1 MITTYDDKYKE
12 EVIKLILYV
21 QNVEYEVGISI
32 EEQPDILDIQSN
44 YIKDNGNFWVALND
58 KEEVVGSIGLQK
70 KTNEVAVLKKFFVY
84 KDYRGKEIGIG
95 TGLYEALLNFAKI
108 QGFSKLILDTPSK
121 AIRSH
126 GFYKKV
132 GFKEINKGD
141 LPIQYD
147 YSDRDSLIFEL
158 DLCKKEY

>member
-12 EVIKLILYV
+12 DVIKLILYV
-21 QNVEYEVGISI
+21 QNVEYEVNISI

-44 YIKDNGNFWVALND
+44 YIKDGGNFWVALNG
-58 KEEVVGSIGLQK
+58 KGEVVGSIGLQK

-84 KDYRGKEIGIG
+84 KDYRGKDIGIG
-95 TGLYEALLNFAKI
+95 TGLYEALLNFVKK
-108 QGFSKLILDTPSK
+108 QRFTKVILDTPSK
-121 AIRSH
+121 ATRSH

-132 GFKEINKGD
+132 GFKKIDKED

-158 DLCKKEY
+158 DLN